1 MIFYAS
7 RDKLCSPYKTSKK
20 AQKERTGCFWYSS
33 PSYGHRPRLIG
44 NPEILFADE
53 PTGNLDSE
61 TGAEIMSL
69 LREINQTTGQTIIM
83 VTHSPEAARNTSCMI
98 TVQDGVII

>member
-1 MIFYAS
+1 M
-7 RDKLCSPYKTSKK
+7 RVGTSCV
-20 AQKERTGCFWYSS
+20 ARIR
-33 PSYGHRPRLIG
+33 HRRRHRRNARAVFGIAVLLMAIARALIG

>member
-1 MIFYAS
+1 MRVGTSCVS
-7 RDKLCSPYKTSKK
+7 RI
-20 AQKERTGCFWYSS
+20 R
-33 PSYGHRPRLIG
+33 HRRRLRRNARAVFGIAVLLMAIARALIG